1 MARAVKV
8 NENFS
13 LSYNSREDQSG
24 DTVADIDVRFDN
36 PKDDSTIINRLNTWL
51 KAIGRDDIECIPKSS
66 PKGKNL
72 HFFFHNISP
81 FILSY

>member
-1 MARAVKV
+1 MARAQKI

-36 PKDDSTIINRLNTWL
+36 PKDDTVLINRLNTWL
-51 KAIGRDDIECIPKSS
+51 KAIGREYIVVGSKKTT
-66 PKGKNL
+66 KGE
-72 HFFFHNISP
+72 
-81 FILSY
+81 

>member
-1 MARAVKV
+1 MARAQKI

-36 PKDDSTIINRLNTWL
+36 PKDDSVLINRLNTWL
-51 KAIGRDDIECIPKSS
+51 KAIGREDIVVSS
-66 PKGKNL
+66 KKTTKGE
-72 HFFFHNISP
+72 
-81 FILSY
+81 